1 MKKRIGKYGVSA
13 KKDRTLAGVT
23 YMSKLEMQYRAHL
36 NLLKKARL
44 IEERVVSIE
53 EQVPYKIEI
62 NGKLICHY
70 LLDFKV
76 EYGDG
81 RIEHVDVKG
90 MRTGVPY
97 QLFKIKKKLV
107 EALFPISIKEVYRN
121 SF

>member
-44 IEERVVSIE
+44 LEERVVSIE

-81 RIEHVDVKG
+81 RIEYIDVKG
-90 MRTGVPY
+90 ISTPVYKIKRKLIESIYP
-97 QLFKIKKKLV
+97 FKIKEVKKGQ
-107 EALFPISIKEVYRN
+107 F
-121 SF
+121 

>member
-81 RIEHVDVKG
+81 RIEYVDCKG
-90 MRTGVPY
+90 ILTDTYRLKKKMVEATYP
-97 QLFKIKKKLV
+97 FKIKEVKKGQ
-107 EALFPISIKEVYRN
+107 F
-121 SF
+121 